1 MKVDEGGLP
10 VRGRTP
16 PDSRTNSGTRGAK
29 EVSPM
34 EDTGSTHHHRQRA
47 VLTGGK
53 WAAVRDAMAT
63 WGTTVR
69 FCVIVVV
76 INAPILLLLIIRR

>member
-1 MKVDEGGLP
+1 
-10 VRGRTP
+10 
-16 PDSRTNSGTRGAK
+16 
-29 EVSPM
+29 M

-47 VLTGGK
+47 ILTGGK
-53 WAAVRDAMAT
+53 WAVARDAMGN

-76 INAPILLLLIIRR
+76 INTPILLLLIIRR

>member
-1 MKVDEGGLP
+1 
-10 VRGRTP
+10 
-16 PDSRTNSGTRGAK
+16 
-29 EVSPM
+29 M
-34 EDTGSTHHHRQRA
+34 EDTDSTQHRQRA

-53 WAAVRDAMAT
+53 WAAVRDAMGA

-76 INAPILLLLIIRR
+76 INTPILLLLIIRR